1 MKISQEI
8 KKVLNEGDVVSS
20 CGILIIEATIM
31 RFYEAK
37 SVAEDNQIYAL
48 FKLMILK

>member
-1 MKISQEI
+1 MLMKISQEI
-8 KKVLNEGDVVSS
+8 KKVLNGGDAVSS
-20 CGILIIEATIM
+20 CGILIIEEATIM

-48 FKLMILK
+48 FKL